1 MQCSGP
7 VPGVQGQ
14 AVEEKCLLGLQAQR
28 AQTFGKNRG
37 QLVNAIGDLC
47 QAARTMVDGVHA
59 GDVGQQHLC
68 GADVAG
74 GLLATNMLFAGL
86 HGQAQGLLAVTV
98 HRHADQTAWHVTFE
112 GIAGREVGR
121 MRATETQRHTEALGA
136 TDRHV
141 SAELAW
147 RGQQG
152 KGQQVGSHGD
162 QGVGRV
168 EALDQLAVIEH
179 IAIAGRVLQQRA
191 EVIADILQLVLIG
204 HDHGDAQW
212 LGAGTQHI
220 QGLRMTV
227 AGREKLLASLVFA
240 QAFAKGHCFG
250 GRGGF
255 VEQRGIGNR
264 QAGEVADQCL
274 EVEQ

>member
-1 MQCSGP
+1 MQCSGSAA
-7 VPGVQGQ
+7 GVQGQ

-28 AQTFGKNRG
+28 AQAFGKNRG

-47 QAARTMVDGVHA
+47 QAARTMIDGVHA

-68 GADVAG
+68 SADVAG

-98 HRHADQTAWHVTFE
+98 HRHADQAARHVTLE
-112 GIAGREVGR
+112 RIAGREVGR
-121 MRATETQRHTEALGA
+121 MRATEAQRHTEALGA
-136 TDRHV
+136 TDCHV
-141 SAELAW
+141 SAEFAW

-168 EALDQLAVIEH
+168 EAFDQFAVIEH
-179 IAIAGRVLQQRA
+179 ITIAGRVLQQRA
-191 EVIADILQLVLIG
+191 EVIADIAQLVLIG
-204 HDHGDAQW
+204 HNHGDAQR
-212 LGAGTQHI
+212 LGASTQHI
-220 QGLRMTV
+220 QGLRVAM

-240 QAFAKGHCFG
+240 QAFAKGHCLRG
-250 GRGGF
+250 CGGF
-255 VEQRGIGNR
+255 VEQRGVGNR

-274 EVEQ
+274 EIEQ